1 MENPKVRQKNH
12 EKKVAQQDLIKTIQ
26 KYSKNELLPDLK
38 AKMQQTTDLIVN
50 LINEKGE
57 DGVNNIQIMSL
68 ISKGSLRET
77 ALGGNIEYTP
87 QEIRAGFDLYL
98 DMILKINEVKSF
110 PPTIESF
117 TNFMGVSRSDFANW
131 LVDIDKKSVAEYINS
146 YLTGILAAGSL
157 TGDLKEVS
165 SIYIQKTMGKVEQ
178 TAPTIIEHKKVTDI
192 SEIQSQI
199 NSLKS
204 SNTIDAEWEEK
215 DE

>member
-1 MENPKVRQKNH
+1 MERPKVRQKNH
-12 EKKVAQQDLIKTIQ
+12 DKKVAQQDLIKTIQ

-38 AKMQQTTDLIVN
+38 EKMQQTTDLIVN
-50 LINEKGE
+50 MINEKGG
-57 DGVNNIQIMSL
+57 DNVNNIQIMSL